1 MLGLNGARPIGL
13 SKGIG
18 PTNPDSRENQMDSS
32 EHLSYTI
39 EREKPYK
46 QAPKKTLVA
55 KYIKR
60 RLEIIA

>member
-18 PTNPDSRENQMDSS
+18 PTNPDSRENKMDSS
-32 EHLSYTI
+32 EHLSYII

-46 QAPKKTLVA
+46 QAPKKTLV
-55 KYIKR
+55 KVY
-60 RLEIIA
+60 